1 MISSTLVWSQATF
14 RVPVVI
20 TTATL
25 KGWPACS
32 DLKGVAGVSWLGGSC
47 YAVENELEDT
57 EGAYIFEDFSTRILV
72 FGDLMGVSC
81 AAYVWALETGTI
93 TREGF

>member
-1 MISSTLVWSQATF
+1 MKFHDFFNTGVVTGDLSSTC
-14 RVPVVI
+14 
-20 TTATL
+20 
-25 KGWPACS
+25 GDNYS
-32 DLKGVAGVSWLGGSC
+32 DLKGVAGVSWLGGTC

-72 FGDLMGVSC
+72 FGDLMAVSC